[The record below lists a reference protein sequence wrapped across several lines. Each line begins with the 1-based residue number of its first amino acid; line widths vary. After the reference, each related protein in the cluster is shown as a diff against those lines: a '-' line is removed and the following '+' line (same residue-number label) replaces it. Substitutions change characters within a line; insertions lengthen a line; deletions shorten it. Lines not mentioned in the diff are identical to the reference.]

1 MNLDLVFPFY
11 DPSSVVFNHNQ
22 NTRKSFSKGNGKLRL
37 SIGLKK
43 LSTKDH
49 GTSSSNTIN
58 ATINEAFTIE
68 SAGNSSP
75 NLSIEMIDEDVELES
90 LPDKQFEFSTY
101 ALSKYKN
108 SIDYGNNLTSNG
120 EEKYQLSK
128 IINDNETTTIVHG
141 FPLADPESDGF
152 NYKPTNIDITGYSSD
167 LDYYS
172 SSRNI
177 LHNVSAHEDFTV
189 NSAHPP
195 DYAPK
200 LPSKAIVNKQKL
212 LESHDKRRSS
222 PPNMPLRPSSLRKTT
237 TSVSTMDLRKIDEQ
251 FSTISTSSSRK
262 PVSRGSSPIRNSS
275 TINSKIRKSESSYQ
289 IKNQNQ
295 KNVSVQFF
303 TKPQRSKTALDIKAA
318 PRTQPSSIPRS
329 IPPQSPVSH
338 QHQPQYHQQLPPHHQ
353 QMQHQQQF
361 QHQQMQHQQMQQ
373 QQQIHHHQSSNVVMS
388 ENVTSSIYSTAYE
401 SSNESNELHVL
412 TSCHDTVFN
421 SLCNRVTSLEMIRNQ
436 MRFVAF

>member
-37 SIGLKK
+37 SIGHKK
-43 LSTKDH
+43 LSTKEI
-49 GTSSSNTIN
+49 GSSSSNVLN
-58 ATINEAFTIE
+58 STINEAFTIE

-75 NLSIEMIDEDVELES
+75 NLSIEMIDEDLELQS

-108 SIDYGNNLTSNG
+108 SIEYGNNLTSNG

-141 FPLADPESDGF
+141 FPLADPETDGF

-172 SSRNI
+172 SNRNI

-189 NSAHPP
+189 NNAHPP

-200 LPSKAIVNKQKL
+200 LPSKTIANKQKL
-212 LESHDKRRSS
+212 LENHDKRRSS

-237 TSVSTMDLRKIDEQ
+237 TSVSTVDLRKIDEQ

-318 PRTQPSSIPRS
+318 PRTPSSIPRS
-329 IPPQSPVSH
+329 IPTQSPVSH
-338 QHQPQYHQQLPPHHQ
+338 QHQPQYHQQMQQ
-353 QMQHQQQF
+353 QM
-361 QHQQMQHQQMQQ
+361 QHQQMQHQQMQHQ
-373 QQQIHHHQSSNVVMS
+373 QMQHHKSANVIMS
-388 ENVTSSIYSTAYE
+388 ENVTTSIYATTYE
-401 SSNESNELHVL
+401 CSNETNEIHVL

-436 MRFVAF
+436 MRFVEI